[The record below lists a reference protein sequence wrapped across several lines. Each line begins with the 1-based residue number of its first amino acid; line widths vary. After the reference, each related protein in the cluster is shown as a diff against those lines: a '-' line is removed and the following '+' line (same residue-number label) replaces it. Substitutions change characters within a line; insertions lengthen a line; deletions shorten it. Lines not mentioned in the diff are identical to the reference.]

1 MPPSGKKEGPSYLWM
16 FHSWVLGNSRT
27 VCHWLA
33 SREASTGLSS
43 EPLTTR
49 HELASGSLGTNQLGR
64 HRTPKNHQG
73 GAIIRSKS
81 GKTETPTEA
90 KWKCISPH
98 LICRGAGTQ
107 RILDPDSQL
116 IVQPKERR
124 PPAWWSCDCPWG
136 IWPAFPR
143 RKLYRE
149 VLPSI
154 ASLPFPDRLALSHHI
169 KSMLRLAICSYS
181 LMKPRWLVIPLNKPS
196 VECCLH
202 LRRQITD
209 GWDMRSDSSFGCL
222 VGWSSLPASDCE
234 RVLHIHSNVPLG

>member
-1 MPPSGKKEGPSYLWM
+1 MSELFLSHSHVVAVLSHSSKYRKPCGHSNGPWLPVADQDRNHLLSSSTPL
-16 FHSWVLGNSRT
+16 SL
-27 VCHWLA
+27 LA
-33 SREASTGLSS
+33 SFCI
-43 EPLTTR
+43 PF
-49 HELASGSLGTNQLGR
+49 QL
-64 HRTPKNHQG
+64 PSQ
-73 GAIIRSKS
+73 S

-154 ASLPFPDRLALSHHI
+154 PFLPFPDRLGLSHHI
-169 KSMLRLAICSYS
+169 SRMLRLAICSYS
-181 LMKPRWLVIPLNKPS
+181 LMKARWLVIPLNKPS

-209 GWDMRSDSSFGCL
+209 GWDIRSDSSFGCL
-222 VGWSSLPASDCE
+222 VGWSSLLASDCS
-234 RVLHIHSNVPLG
+234 RVLHIHCCYVPLG